1 MKGLLGSTGLGGGA
15 EAGAP
20 VMDLAKGLFATMPET
35 GGFCELAAKNGL
47 LVFLELLDMKGL
59 DVISGAGARG

>member
-1 MKGLLGSTGLGGGA
+1 
-15 EAGAP
+15 
-20 VMDLAKGLFATMPET
+20 MDLAKGLFATMPET